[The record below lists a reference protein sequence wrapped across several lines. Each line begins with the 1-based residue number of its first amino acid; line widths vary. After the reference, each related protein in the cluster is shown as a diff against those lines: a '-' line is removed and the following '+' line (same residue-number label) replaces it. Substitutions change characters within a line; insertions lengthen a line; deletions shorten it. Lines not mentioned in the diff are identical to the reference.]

1 MDCQFSKFPIAFCS
15 CCLIEVYRTLIS
27 VFLKFRL
34 SRNKLFIPLCNTA
47 DHPTNN
53 CIRNAYFAETVNR
66 TGVGPLGWRAF
77 NSSTAVFTGLASK
90 KKKTQ
95 CITMIIIFVI
105 FLFLFSRLNISRT
118 AFATRIR
125 LRRSALLA
133 DCCAAAEGTSSRTI
147 QSTGFWVSVVAEY
160 LCTAIIYDRPI
171 VRWLLYENVTF
182 YAHKNPRIY
191 VIHVRAGLCENTN
204 K

>member
-90 KKKTQ
+90 KKNPMYNYDNNF
-95 CITMIIIFVI
+95 CNFFVFIFAI
-105 FLFLFSRLNISRT
+105 KHQQDGICDKNSAPSISSISRLLRGGRRDELKNHSIDGILGKCRRGIFMYGDNIRSTDRALVIIRKRNILRPQKPPNICNTRT
-118 AFATRIR
+118 SGS
-125 LRRSALLA
+125 L
-133 DCCAAAEGTSSRTI
+133 
-147 QSTGFWVSVVAEY
+147 
-160 LCTAIIYDRPI
+160 
-171 VRWLLYENVTF
+171 
-182 YAHKNPRIY
+182 
-191 VIHVRAGLCENTN
+191 
-204 K
+204 